1 VNVVNGELKI
11 GEFDPFL
18 KNIKR
23 NINVILKCLRVF
35 LQLNLVVT
43 GFKTDGCDDQF
54 LASLSY

>member
-1 VNVVNGELKI
+1 VNVVNGGLKI

-35 LQLNLVVT
+35 LQLNLVVILDSKRMVVMIN
-43 GFKTDGCDDQF
+43 FSR
-54 LASLSY
+54 A